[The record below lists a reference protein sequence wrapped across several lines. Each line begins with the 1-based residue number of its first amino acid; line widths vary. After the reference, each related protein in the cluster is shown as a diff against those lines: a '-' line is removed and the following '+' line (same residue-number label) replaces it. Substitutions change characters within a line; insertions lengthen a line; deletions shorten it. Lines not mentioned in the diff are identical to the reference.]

1 MLANLSIRYRLLL
14 LIGIPLL
21 AMLLMVALSLSSMQS
36 INQSTQELHFEMQEQ
51 QMLTEVRQ
59 SLVAQPM
66 LALLSYQQGQQ
77 SAAETARQLQ
87 AGLAQSERTW
97 QQFRAVELPD
107 NEMVF
112 VRQAE
117 QVLPDL
123 RNSLTA
129 FSQALQSGED
139 YSALVI
145 ALVGQSERLQRPL
158 NELLE
163 IQMADANEFAAE
175 AQHQYQSNMRLFFI
189 IIAVILLVVV
199 ALALLVYRSI
209 QHPLEQL
216 NQVMQQVEHSS
227 DLTLRANQDGRN
239 ELSTLAQCF
248 NRLMGH
254 FQKVLFDVEGASN
267 QVAAASE
274 QLSSVSQEVSQIA
287 ASQEMQTAQI
297 ATAITEMA
305 AAVQEVA
312 RSAQV
317 ALESTETANE
327 QASDGL
333 NAVEKNMEIM
343 ELLSGSILGTAERL
357 KILDERI
364 QEIAKV
370 IEVIQGIAEQTNL
383 LALNA
388 AIEAA
393 RAGEQGRGFAVVAD
407 EVRALA
413 SNTKQSTESIQQ
425 TMERLRRGANEAV
438 EAMQSSST
446 QADESLVSSKETGGS
461 FQSVSK
467 AIRQVV
473 DVNVQISTATEEQAN
488 VANDITES
496 VNTMASSVTEVV
508 TGANQCAQASA
519 ELSELAQRLKDHVNR
534 FKIAS

>member
-1 MLANLSIRYRLLL
+1 MFANLSIRYRLLV
-14 LIGIPLL
+14 LIGIPVL
-21 AMLLMVALSLSSMQS
+21 AMLLMVLLALSDMRA
-36 INQSTQELHFEMQEQ
+36 INQAAQELHYEMQEQ

-59 SLVAQPM
+59 SLVTEPM
-66 LALLSYQQGQQ
+66 LALLGYQQGLQ
-77 SAAETARQLQ
+77 SAAQAANLLQ
-87 AGLAQSERTW
+87 ASLQQSERSW
-97 QQFRAVELPD
+97 QRFRAAELPAQ
-107 NEMVF
+107 EMVF
-112 VRQAE
+112 VREAE
-117 QVLPDL
+117 RVLPEL
-123 RNSLTA
+123 QSSLAA
-129 FSQALQSGED
+129 FSQALLRGED
-139 YSALVI
+139 YSDL
-145 ALVGQSERLQRPL
+145 LQRMVQQAEQLDEPL
-158 NELLE
+158 NQLLQ
-163 IQMADANEFAAE
+163 IQMADANEDAAR
-175 AQHQYQSNMRLFFI
+175 AQQQYQNDIRLFFLI
-189 IIAVILLVVV
+189 SAVIITLVVG
-199 ALALLVYRSI
+199 LALLVYRSI
-209 QHPLEQL
+209 QHPLQQL
-216 NQVMQQVEHSS
+216 NQVMQQVEHNS

-287 ASQEMQTAQI
+287 ASQELQTAQI

-312 RSAQV
+312 RSAQL
-317 ALESTETANE
+317 ALESTETAND

-370 IEVIQGIAEQTNL
+370 LEVIQGIAEQTNL

-446 QADESLVSSKETGGS
+446 QADESLLSSKETGGS

-473 DVNVQISTATEEQAN
+473 DVNVQISTATEEQAH

-496 VNTMASSVTEVV
+496 VNTMASSITEVV